1 MPDLN
6 AVDRLQPCLLDR
18 LFDEEPRRRSEGKH
32 EKVVSLS
39 RFKEGIKRDIEWL
52 LNSKS
57 RFEHLDGLAFGEVK
71 RSVLNYGVR
80 DFTGLSSENLST
92 VELERA
98 IFDALSTYEPRILP
112 GSLRVRHLSAA
123 EGTKGADLRR
133 INALDFEV
141 SGKVWADPMPQDFVV
156 RTEINLEEGAVS
168 VV

>member
-18 LFDEEPRRRSEGKH
+18 LFDDEPRRRSEGKH

-57 RFEHLDGLAFGEVK
+57 RFDHLDSLAFGEVK
-71 RSVLNYGVR
+71 SSVLNYGVR

-98 IFDALSTYEPRILP
+98 IFDALSAFEPRILA
-112 GSLRVRHLSAA
+112 GTLRVRHLAA
-123 EGTKGADLRR
+123 GDGKKGGDLQR

-141 SGKVWADPMPQDFVV
+141 LGKIWADPMPQDFVV
-156 RTEINLEEGAVS
+156 RTEISLEEGAVS
-168 VV
+168 VA